1 MKLKLT
7 IIDLDGVFYQ
17 DEVDLLNINVAA
29 GVITVLANHL
39 PLISNIKI
47 SHCYVKKDG
56 VITNFAI
63 SGGTLFVSETECKII
78 TTAIEKESDID
89 FTRALQAKERA
100 ENRLNSKDENID
112 IKRAEVALKKA
123 LNRLS
128 FKA

>member
-17 DEVDLLNINVAA
+17 DEVDLLNINVDA

-100 ENRLNSKDENID
+100 EDRLNSKDENID
-112 IKRAEVALKKA
+112 VKRAEVALKKA